1 MKHRLILA
9 AALALSM
16 GCTAPSHAAERAVWA
31 WEATSQAMVEDPLYA
46 NDAITFLRARGIGTV
61 YLYTDA
67 YLGRSLLL
75 ERPDLYRA
83 LIARM
88 HAAGIRVQALMGSG
102 HLSSND
108 YVRPERRKIAL
119 AMFQAILDYNR
130 AADGMQRFDGVNLDI
145 EPHLLDDWESNRESL
160 LRQFLD
166 LGRSLMDLKQKS
178 GQKNLQVGPSIPF
191 WYDEIPLT
199 WKGAT
204 KPASEHLIDLYDY
217 TALMDYRDTA
227 PGPDGIIEHARSEL
241 DYAARRGKRVVI
253 GVEIA
258 PNEIPKVTFDDN
270 TEVQLELALAQ
281 TEEAYLEHP
290 GFGGFALHHLDA
302 YVRWLE
308 RQGAR

>member
-1 MKHRLILA
+1 MKHRLLLA
-9 AALALSM
+9 AALALSL
-16 GCTAPSHAAERAVWA
+16 GHTVPAHAADRAVWA
-31 WEATSQAMVEDPLYA
+31 WEATSQALVEDPLYA
-46 NDAITFLRARGIGTV
+46 DDAISFLKARGIGTV

-67 YLGRSLLL
+67 YLGRSLLT

-88 HAAGIRVQALMGSG
+88 HAAGIRVQALLGSG
-102 HLSSND
+102 HLNSSD

-119 AMFQAILDYNR
+119 SMFQAILDYNR
-130 AADGMQRFDGVNLDI
+130 ASDSLQRFDGINLDI
-145 EPHLLDDWESNRESL
+145 EPHLLDDWDSNRESL

-166 LGRSLMDLKQKS
+166 LGRSMMDLKHKS
-178 GQKNLQVGPSIPF
+178 GLDLPVGPSIPF
-191 WYDEIPLT
+191 WYDEIPLS

-258 PNEIPKVTFDDN
+258 ANEIPKVTFDDN
-270 TEVQLELALAQ
+270 TEAQLELALAQ

-308 RQGAR
+308 RQGVR

>member
-1 MKHRLILA
+1 MKPSLILA

-16 GCTAPSHAAERAVWA
+16 CCSFPSRAADRSVWV

-46 NDAITFLRARGIGTV
+46 HDAITFMKARGIGTV

-67 YLGRSLLL
+67 YLGRSLLI

-88 HAAGIRVQALMGSG
+88 HSEGMRVQALLGSG
-102 HLSSND
+102 HLNTDD

-119 AMFQAILDYNR
+119 AMFQAILDYNL
-130 AADGMQRFDGVNLDI
+130 AADSVQRFDGINLDI
-145 EPHLLDDWESNRESL
+145 EPHLLDDWDTNREAL

-166 LGRSLMDLKQKS
+166 LGHSMMDLKRKS
-178 GQKNLQVGPSIPF
+178 ALNLQVGPSIPF
-191 WYDEIPLT
+191 WYDEIPLR

-227 PGPDGIIEHARSEL
+227 PGPDGIIEHARSEV

-290 GFGGFALHHLDA
+290 GFGGFALHHLDS
-302 YVRWLE
+302 YVKWLQ
-308 RQGAR
+308 RQGAAR